1 MAATNIKSKRP
12 GETRTV
18 AVDMSHKL
26 AVYELLT
33 GTPTVV
39 ERTTSA
45 LTITGEGISDCA
57 WIIGGYSVLAE
68 RAVVFTVAGGTAGN
82 TYTLRI
88 TAVTNYGQTLI
99 EDVSFRVN

>member
-26 AVYELLT
+26 AAVDLLS

-39 ERTTSA
+39 ERTTAA
-45 LTITGEGISDCA
+45 LTISGAGLSDVERT
-57 WIIGGYSVLAE
+57 IGGRTALIN
-68 RAVVFTVAGGTAGN
+68 RTVVFTVAGGTAGV
-82 TYTLRI
+82 TYTVRI
-88 TAVTNYGQTLI
+88 TATTDKGQTLI